1 MFERYTEKARRVIF
15 FARYE
20 ASAFG
25 ASQIEA
31 EHILLALLREYP
43 PLAASLAHHPLG
55 SLASIRKEIEG
66 RSVIRNRIP
75 LQIDLPLSDQ
85 GKRVLSFAAEESER
99 LGDRHIGAEHLVL
112 GLLREEKSIAAE
124 ILYDR
129 GLRLAHMRQNL
140 ITQANRRQNRTEEA
154 PAAPQVK
161 DEVTISRPVTQ
172 KLSLDAIRETGR
184 DERWMRELTEAC
196 FNAGLFTMEEL
207 ALELEQV
214 LTLRQFGADA
224 EALLRMLAAKGLSA
238 PQHLPKLAVDL
249 RDEKK
254 LAEFIQKLRQQ

>member
-1 MFERYTEKARRVIF
+1 MIMFERYTEKARRVIF

-31 EHILLALLREYP
+31 EHILLALFREYP
-43 PLAASLAHHPLG
+43 PLAASLSHHPLG
-55 SLASIRKEIEG
+55 SLESVRKEIGE
-66 RSVIRNRIP
+66 RSGMGDRIP
-75 LQIDLPLSDQ
+75 LQIDLPLSAQ

-99 LGDRHIGAEHLVL
+99 LGDRHIGAEHLLL
-112 GLLREEKSIAAE
+112 GLLREEKSIAGE

-129 GLRLAHMRQNL
+129 GLRLADMRQNL
-140 ITQANRRQNRTEEA
+140 IAQTKLRQSPSEEA
-154 PAAPQVK
+154 ATVTG
-161 DEVTISRPVTQ
+161 EVTISRPVTQ
-172 KLSLDAIRETGR
+172 KLSLDAVRETSR

-196 FNAGLFTMEEL
+196 CNAGLFTIEEL

-224 EALLRMLAAKGLSA
+224 EALLRMLAAKGA
-238 PQHLPKLAVDL
+238 ADPQHLPKLAVDL
-249 RDEKK
+249 RDDKK
-254 LAEFIQKLRQQ
+254 RAEFIQKL